1 MSADLSG
8 GVRSRGHRVVRLLA
22 GPALSAC
29 SLAAVVWWALH
40 QQAPRVPTST
50 RSLLLLLLALL
61 VYACVT
67 AVRGVRWHVILRKGG
82 IHVSM
87 ADTQALIV
95 VGYMGNTVLPVRGGE
110 LLRVILMGRQTGS
123 SRATILGT
131 IVAERLLDVVA
142 LLAMLLLLALVTT
155 TGVRSASDLSYTA
168 AIVLVLLALLLLVGW
183 RLARAGRLRGLS
195 SHVSALTLASRNLL
209 SVQGI
214 WLALLTAL
222 VWMGEGLV
230 YWVVGRALGLHFDLL
245 QGCFLVVLASLAATI
260 PAAPGY
266 AGTYDAAIQIGLG
279 ALHVHGG
286 RAVTFG
292 LLARL
297 LIFVPITVLGL
308 ILMVFRYGGLAS
320 LGRLRQIG
328 STTLTDAPLAL
339 VEVAK

>member
-1 MSADLSG
+1 MSSG
-8 GVRSRGHRVVRLLA
+8 SGRFMPSLVRRTLRLLA

-29 SLAAVVWWALH
+29 SLGAVVWWALH
-40 QQAPRVPTST
+40 QHAPRVPTSPK
-50 RSLLLLLLALL
+50 SLFLLSLALL

-67 AVRGVRWHVILRKGG
+67 AVRGLRWHIILRKGG
-82 IHVSM
+82 VQVSM

-110 LLRVILMGRQTGS
+110 LLRVVLLGRRTGS

-155 TGVRSASDLSYTA
+155 TGVRSVSDLSLTA
-168 AIVLVLLALLLLVGW
+168 AIVLTLLALALLAGW
-183 RLARAGRLRGLS
+183 RLSHTGPLRGLS
-195 SHVSALTLASRNLL
+195 THISELTLASRNLL
-209 SVQGI
+209 SLQGA

-222 VWMGEGLV
+222 VWVGEGLV

-297 LIFVPITVLGL
+297 LIFVPITILGL

-320 LGRLRQIG
+320 LGRLRHVG
-328 STTLTDAPLAL
+328 TSTLTDGPLAL
-339 VEVAK
+339 AEVAK